1 LRREGSPLL
10 IHSCQSLRM
19 IGIAG
24 KASTYDAHGAAKGRP
39 DVIIHTFHKVVVG
52 LPRLA
57 SISQYL
63 DDKQYH

>member
-1 LRREGSPLL
+1 
-10 IHSCQSLRM
+10 M